1 MKKKKVI
8 QYSIVFR
15 LISKNLY
22 IVSTALFFCMG
33 IAWVFHDSMLPF
45 LYAAIVSLILGISFY
60 LLSKP
65 GISESGLLCKKEA
78 YLTVTF
84 SWILISFIGSLP
96 YLFSG
101 SIPSV
106 IDAFFESISGF
117 TTTGSSI
124 LTDIEALPKSIL
136 FWRSL
141 THWIGGLGIIVLVIV
156 IMPSLNIG
164 GYQLFALESSLSEK
178 IQPRIKSVGYRLLFI
193 YVTLTV
199 TEVALLMLGKMNLFE
214 SVCHSFGTI
223 ATGGFSP
230 KNDSIAGY
238 SPYIQYVIMIFML
251 LSGTSFVVHYYM
263 FKGRFRKV
271 GENEE
276 LKLYLLLIIV
286 LGGLLTVAL
295 HFNMNETY
303 ERAFREGFFQLISII
318 TTTGFA
324 TTDYLKWPGY
334 AWIIIFF
341 VMFLGGC
348 TGSTAGGIKINRH
361 LVLFKNIQREY
372 RKITAP
378 NAVFTLRLNGMGLS
392 EETNRTFLTFISVY
406 LLFFVIGTLLLIV
419 DGVNGETATSAIATT
434 MAGIGPGLSSVGPV
448 SNFAHLNEF
457 SKLVL
462 TFSMLIGR
470 LEIYTVIMLFT
481 PSFWR
486 L

>member
-1 MKKKKVI
+1 MRKKVV
-8 QYSIVFR
+8 QYQAVFR
-15 LISKNLY
+15 LISRNLY
-22 IVSTALFFCMG
+22 IVSTALFFCIG
-33 IAWVFHDSMLPF
+33 IALIFKESIYPF
-45 LYAAIVSLILGISFY
+45 LISSLISFFTGFVANCFAKKGDINNS
-60 LLSKP
+60 LLW
-65 GISESGLLCKKEA
+65 KKEA
-78 YLTVTF
+78 YLTVTI
-84 SWILISFIGSLP
+84 SWILISIIGCLP
-96 YLFSG
+96 YLISG

-106 IDAFFESISGF
+106 VDAFFESISGF

-178 IQPRIKSVGYRLLFI
+178 IQPRIKAVGFRLLLI
-193 YVTLTV
+193 YIILTAA
-199 TEVALLMLGKMNLFE
+199 EVILLMLGKMNLFE

-230 KNDSIAGY
+230 KNDSIASY
-238 SPYIQYVIMIFML
+238 SPYIQYIIMIFML
-251 LSGTSFVVHYYM
+251 LSGTSFVIHYYL
-263 FKGRFRKV
+263 FKGNFRKV
-271 GENEE
+271 RENEE
-276 LKLYLLLIIV
+276 LKLYLFFIVII
-286 LGGLLTVAL
+286 GSFLTIAL
-295 HFNMNETY
+295 HFKMNESV

-341 VMFLGGC
+341 AMFLGGC

-372 RKITAP
+372 RKLSAP
-378 NAVFTLRLNGMGLS
+378 NAIFSIRINGMNLS
-392 EETNRTFLTFISVY
+392 EETNHTFLTFISVY
-406 LLFFVIGTLLLIV
+406 ILFFLLGTLLLII
-419 DGVNGETATSAIATT
+419 DGINGETAASAMATT

-448 SNFAHLNEF
+448 SNFAHLNDF